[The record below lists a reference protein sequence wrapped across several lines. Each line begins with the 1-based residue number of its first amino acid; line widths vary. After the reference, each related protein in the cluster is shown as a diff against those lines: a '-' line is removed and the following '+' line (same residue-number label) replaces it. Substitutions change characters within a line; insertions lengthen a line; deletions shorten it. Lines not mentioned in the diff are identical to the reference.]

1 MEGYKTMT
9 KKETEK
15 RDAIEYLKKSI
26 NKGDTLFTIVTHVSK
41 SGMSRNIKVLD
52 LFDYLSIQLNNN
64 PKIDLYYQED
74 SHYSLNGQKIV
85 SDIISE
91 YLKTIN

>member
-1 MEGYKTMT
+1 MNCNATKTNNIDSSYAVRFT
-9 KKETEK
+9 T
-15 RDAIEYLKKSI
+15 DLL
-26 NKGDTLFTIVTHVSK
+26 NK
-41 SGMSRNIKVLD
+41 NIKVLD